1 MQKSRILGLL
11 ATLLALSSWAQPAGA
26 RDAIDLESLI
36 RGFGAMPGLSARF
49 REEKHLALLQVPLI
63 SEGVLYFAPPDRI
76 ARHVE
81 RPAPSTLLVRSNELV
96 MGTAGDRHAL
106 DLAAQPV
113 LRSFVD
119 AFRSV
124 LAGDLAKLR
133 ELYEIEFRATDAK
146 GGWQIRLLPRDEQLA
161 GVVRSIQVVG
171 RDAILLELRVV
182 EADGDSTVTR
192 FTDVDRNR
200 RFSEPEL
207 DALFRIPP

>member
-1 MQKSRILGLL
+1 MLESPIFRLL
-11 ATLLALSSWAQPAGA
+11 AMSSALLLSIEPAA
-26 RDAIDLESLI
+26 ASDAIDLEALV
-36 RGFGAMPGLSARF
+36 RGFAAMPGLSARF
-49 REEKHLALLQVPLI
+49 REEKHISLLQVPLV
-63 SEGVLYFAPPDRI
+63 SEGVLYFVPPDRL

-81 RPAPSTLLVRSNELV
+81 RPAPSTLLVRNDELV
-96 MGTAGDRHAL
+96 MGTAGERYTL
-106 DLAAQPV
+106 DLTAQPV

-119 AFRSV
+119 AFRLV
-124 LAGDLAKLR
+124 LAGDIARLR
-133 ELYEIEFRATDAK
+133 ELYAIEFRANDSQRD
-146 GGWQIRLLPRDEQLA
+146 WQIQLLPRDEQLA
-161 GVVRSIQVVG
+161 GMIRSIQVAG